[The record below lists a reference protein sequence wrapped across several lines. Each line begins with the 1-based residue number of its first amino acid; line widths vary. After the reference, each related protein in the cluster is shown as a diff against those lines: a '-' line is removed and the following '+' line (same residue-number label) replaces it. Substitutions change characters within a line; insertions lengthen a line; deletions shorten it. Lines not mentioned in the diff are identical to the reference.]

1 MRPGPLAIALTLGVV
16 PPPAAPQAAGVSIT
30 EWLVPWPDSRPRDP
44 SVAPDG
50 AVWFVGQRADYV
62 ARFDPDTE
70 DFTRFDLAPGTGPHN
85 LIVGGDGLVW
95 YAGNRAAHIGKLDP
109 ATGNII
115 EYPMPDPAAGD
126 PHTLVFDGQG
136 HIWFTVQKGN
146 FIGRLTMATGD
157 VDLVPVPT
165 RLSRPYGIV
174 IDADGRPWATLFG
187 SNMIATVDPGT
198 MTLRQIQT
206 PNEASRIR
214 RIVITSDGAVWYVDY
229 QQGALGRYDPAT
241 GDIREWPAP
250 SAADSRPYGMAV
262 DDVDRIWFVETG
274 PSPNRFVGF
283 DTRSETF
290 VAETAI
296 PSGGGS
302 VRHMEYHAATQSVW
316 FGTDTNMLG
325 RASLP

>member
-1 MRPGPLAIALTLGVV
+1 MRPGPLAIALTLGIV
-16 PPPAAPQAAGVSIT
+16 PPPAAPQAADVSIT

-50 AVWFVGQRADYV
+50 AVWFVGQRTDYV
-62 ARFDPDTE
+62 ARFDPETE
-70 DFTRFDLAPGTGPHN
+70 DFTRFELAPGTGPHN
-85 LIVGGDGLVW
+85 LIVGGDGQVW

-109 ATGNII
+109 VTGSII

-126 PHTLVFDGQG
+126 PHTLVFDGLG
-136 HIWFTVQKGN
+136 HIWFTVQQGN
-146 FIGRLTMATGD
+146 FIGRLTMATGE
-157 VDLVPVPT
+157 VDLVPVPI
-165 RLSRPYGIV
+165 RHSRPYGIV
-174 IDADGRPWATLFG
+174 IGADGRPWAALFG
-187 SNMIATVDPGT
+187 SNMIATVDPSA
-198 MTLRQIQT
+198 MTLRQIET

-241 GDIREWPAP
+241 ENIREWPAP
-250 SAADSRPYGMAV
+250 SAAGSRPYGMAV
-262 DDVDRIWFVETG
+262 DDRDRIWFVETG

-283 DTRSETF
+283 DTHSEKF
-290 VAETAI
+290 VSGTAI

-302 VRHMEYHAATQSVW
+302 VRHMVYHAATQTVW

>member
-1 MRPGPLAIALTLGVV
+1 MRPGPLAFALTLGIL
-16 PPPAAPQAAGVSIT
+16 PLPAATQTAGVAIT

-62 ARFDPDTE
+62 ARFDPATE
-70 DFTRFDLAPGTGPHN
+70 AFTRFDLAPGTGPHN
-85 LIVGGDGLVW
+85 LIVGGDGQVW
-95 YAGNRAAHIGKLDP
+95 YAGNRAAHIGRLDP
-109 ATGNII
+109 ATGSIV

-136 HIWFTVQKGN
+136 HIWFTVQQGN
-146 FIGRLTMATGD
+146 FIGRLTMATGE
-157 VDLVPVPT
+157 VDLVLVPT
-165 RLSRPYGIV
+165 RLARPYGIV

-187 SNMIATVDPGT
+187 SNKIATVDPSA
-198 MTLRQIQT
+198 MTLRQIET
-206 PNEASRIR
+206 PNAASRIR
-214 RIVITSDGAVWYVDY
+214 RIVVTSDGAVWYVDY

-250 SAADSRPYGMAV
+250 SAGGSRPYGMVV
-262 DDVDRIWFVETG
+262 DDQDRIWFVETG

-283 DTRSETF
+283 DTVSEAF

-302 VRHMEYHAATQSVW
+302 VRHMVYHPATQSVW

-325 RASLP
+325 RALLP

>member
-1 MRPGPLAIALTLGVV
+1 
-16 PPPAAPQAAGVSIT
+16 
-30 EWLVPWPDSRPRDP
+30 
-44 SVAPDG
+44 
-50 AVWFVGQRADYV
+50 
-62 ARFDPDTE
+62 
-70 DFTRFDLAPGTGPHN
+70 
-85 LIVGGDGLVW
+85 
-95 YAGNRAAHIGKLDP
+95 
-109 ATGNII
+109 
-115 EYPMPDPAAGD
+115 
-126 PHTLVFDGQG
+126 
-136 HIWFTVQKGN
+136 
-146 FIGRLTMATGD
+146 
-157 VDLVPVPT
+157 
-165 RLSRPYGIV
+165 
-174 IDADGRPWATLFG
+174 
-187 SNMIATVDPGT
+187 
-198 MTLRQIQT
+198 
-206 PNEASRIR
+206 
-214 RIVITSDGAVWYVDY
+214 VWYVDY

-262 DDVDRIWFVETG
+262 DDLDRIWFVETG